1 MDITSKTRIQVTK
14 HVLQRVRE
22 RFGDKIGRFTANDD
36 ALRRVVREHVST
48 GQILDDWK
56 RVPFYMNAIATS
68 KGSATEIIRSNGIFY
83 LCNYHKH
90 QDTLQVLTAVP
101 RMLYYPSVGTFAIG
115 SPGGARW
122 VNEERFIEKLHKEA
136 IAEYTQRHGRAPEA
150 LWRHAESVK
159 KQAENQLYQ
168 KKMTVLDKIA
178 RCEREIAKPSLSL
191 AALEDFYEKRDALL
205 VSAGRK
211 TREHDIERYTHLKR
225 IVDREL
231 DMYGSPAA
239 KLKRRKRYIAELER
253 LTTGNSAV

>member
-1 MDITSKTRIQVTK
+1 MDITSKTRIQLTK

-22 RFGDKIGRFTANDD
+22 RFGDKIGRFTANDNQ
-36 ALRRVVREHVST
+36 LRRVVMDHVTT

-90 QDTLQVLTAVP
+90 QDVLQVLTAVP
-101 RMLYYPSVGTFAIG
+101 RMLYYPTGGTFAIG

-150 LWRHAESVK
+150 LWRHAQSVK
-159 KQAENQLYQ
+159 KQAENQLYN
-168 KKMTVLDKIA
+168 KKQTVLDKLA
-178 RCEREIAKPSLSL
+178 KYEREIAKPSLSL
-191 AALEDFYEKRDALL
+191 AALDGFYEQRDKVL
-205 VSAGRK
+205 VSLGQK
-211 TREHDIERYTHLKR
+211 TIEHDIERYTHLKR
-225 IVDREL
+225 IAEREVT
-231 DMYGSPAA
+231 MYNNSPN
-239 KLKRRKRYIAELER
+239 KVKWFKRYSEELER
-253 LTTGNSAV
+253 LTTAK